1 LVENAREAIRL
12 AREVIKEAGYVVS
25 RVADVEYD
33 DDDHLWHVTAYSG
46 DVEIELTIDENDDVA
61 DFKTNE

>member
-1 LVENAREAIRL
+1 MVENARDAIRL

-25 RVADVEYD
+25 RIADVEYD
-33 DDDHLWHVTAYSG
+33 DDEDLWHVTAYSG
-46 DVEIELTIDENDDVA
+46 DVEIELSINKNDDIV